1 MPEQHLGPYQRDIMD
16 QLGCSAEDAAMVED
30 IMRQHIFH
38 STLDWLSEAQF
49 RRGAM
54 INRNESLV
62 KNLLLHQIGQPL
74 FPTRYR
80 LREEYERALGEAGSD
95 YKI

>member
-1 MPEQHLGPYQRDIMD
+1 MPEQHIGPYQRDIMD

-49 RRGAM
+49 RRGASEAWELL
-54 INRNESLV
+54 ESERE
-62 KNLLLHQIGQPL
+62 L
-74 FPTRYR
+74 FEDYYR
-80 LREEYERALGEAGSD
+80 KARQACAEMKKQEA
-95 YKI
+95 